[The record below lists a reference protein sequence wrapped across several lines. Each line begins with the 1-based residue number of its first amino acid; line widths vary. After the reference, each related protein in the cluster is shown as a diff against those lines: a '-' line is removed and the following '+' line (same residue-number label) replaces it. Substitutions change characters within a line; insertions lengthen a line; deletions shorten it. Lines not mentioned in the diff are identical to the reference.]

1 MGSSFGEARLELG
14 SRESEFPTS
23 DLRLPTWCYTAVAIS
38 LALALTGCEDGINKI
53 YGQRGGLGADSVNGT
68 AVLANM
74 FQQAGHRV
82 STTSRLTPRL
92 KERAE
97 VIVWAPDDFSPPK
110 PAVIQW
116 FDEWWL
122 DSPDRLLIYIG
133 RDYDAAPKYW
143 RRVQVGAPAEQL
155 PEIKRRLAKDQSD
168 YLAERGAGAGSAD
181 CEWFSIKRR
190 GKRRKV
196 ASLTGDPKWLA
207 GINAKQLD
215 IELRG
220 KCTPAADAQVVLA
233 SSGDSIVTRQRKHA
247 GELILVVNG
256 SFLLNLPL
264 VNHEHRKLASKLIA
278 EAGAD
283 RRVLF
288 LESGAGGPSVL
299 DEDPPDVP
307 RNGMEIFGVKPF
319 SVILLHLAFL
329 GMIFCAA
336 RFPIFGRPRE
346 LAPPPLSDFGRH
358 VWALGQL
365 LQRTQDRAYALGRL
379 LYYQQHVRR
388 EPERQRPAA
397 PPPETP
403 PRASTNSP
411 GPPAPPEPS

>member
-1 MGSSFGEARLELG
+1 MAAAALF
-14 SRESEFPTS
+14 
-23 DLRLPTWCYTAVAIS
+23 AV
-38 LALALTGCEDGINKI
+38 GCEDGINKI
-53 YGQRGGLGADSVNGT
+53 YGQRGGLGSDSVNGT
-68 AVLANM
+68 AVLAKM
-74 FQQAGHRV
+74 FEQAGHRV

-92 KERAE
+92 MERAE
-97 VIVWAPDDFSPPK
+97 VIVWAPDDFSPPSS
-110 PAVIQW
+110 AVIKW

-122 DSPDRLLIYIG
+122 DSPNRLLIYVG

-143 RRVQVGAPAEQL
+143 RRVQVGAPANQL
-155 PEIKRRLAKDQSD
+155 AEIKRRLAKDQSD
-168 YLAERGAGAGSAD
+168 YLAERAAGPADAD
-181 CEWFSIKRR
+181 CEWFSVKQR
-190 GKRRKV
+190 GKRRTV
-196 ASLTGDPKWLA
+196 GSMTGDPKWLA
-207 GINAKQLD
+207 GVAPKKIG

-220 KCTPAADAQVVLA
+220 KFTPAADAQVVLA
-233 SSGDSIVTRQRKHA
+233 SSGDSIVTRERKHT

-264 VNHEHRKLASKLIA
+264 VNHEHRKLASQLIA

-283 RRVLF
+283 RRVIF
-288 LESGAGGPSVL
+288 LESGAGGPPVL

-388 EPERQRPAA
+388 EPGRQRPAA
-397 PPPETP
+397 PPPEKP
-403 PRASTNSP
+403 PPQN
-411 GPPAPPEPS
+411 PPAPSDPS